1 MNEIRGVLCCKI
13 TLNSFGSHVSLHPG
27 DWKEKKR
34 HVVTGIVQRSEA
46 PNLYSIIEKP
56 TIYAKDRRRGD
67 EMMLMISEE

>member
-1 MNEIRGVLCCKI
+1 MKSGGVLCCKI

-46 PNLYSIIEKP
+46 PNLYSIIEKGP
-56 TIYAKDRRRGD
+56 LSMQKIEGEAMK
-67 EMMLMISEE
+67 